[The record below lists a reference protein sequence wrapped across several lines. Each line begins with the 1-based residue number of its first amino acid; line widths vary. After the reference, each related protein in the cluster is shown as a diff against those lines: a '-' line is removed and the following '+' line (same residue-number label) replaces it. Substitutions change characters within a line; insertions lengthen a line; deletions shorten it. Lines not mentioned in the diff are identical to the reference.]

1 MVLAWIAFWNGL
13 EGYLYFQIGIGIWI
27 SAGCGWSYVCTC
39 EVGRYGY
46 YCVCPALGR
55 VMKGWNITEEGVCRV
70 FVGGICMKAI
80 TQSFIAIQLTMVSL
94 YKLT

>member
-1 MVLAWIAFWNGL
+1 
-13 EGYLYFQIGIGIWI
+13 
-27 SAGCGWSYVCTC
+27 
-39 EVGRYGY
+39 
-46 YCVCPALGR
+46 
-55 VMKGWNITEEGVCRV
+55 MKGWNITEEGVCRV